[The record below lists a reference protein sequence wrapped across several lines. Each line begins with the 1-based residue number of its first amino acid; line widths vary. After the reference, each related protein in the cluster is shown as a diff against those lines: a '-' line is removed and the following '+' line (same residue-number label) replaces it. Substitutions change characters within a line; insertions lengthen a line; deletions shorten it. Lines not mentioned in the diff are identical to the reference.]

1 MKKLFL
7 AIIVTALAAGYANAQ
22 RRSTVNG
29 VVVDADT
36 KTSMIGVIVEM
47 IPVSDSTKSNVVV
60 SGAGGAFSMGLDRG
74 EHRLRA
80 SMLGYD
86 TVVRDENVTET
97 RQTLDTVYIRQ
108 GIMIDAVVKQAVVM
122 RTSVR
127 SDTLIYNAN
136 SYKVTADADVSS
148 LLSKMPGITVNGS
161 SVEAQG
167 EVIRKVLLDGKE
179 YFGEDVGAAISS
191 IPAEAIESIEL
202 FDKLS
207 DSAEFTGIDDGESY
221 KTLNLVTREA
231 MRVMITGKVNALYG
245 IEPPKNELD
254 TWHHF
259 GMVGGNVNILQG
271 ESRLTI
277 GGNLNNINERSFTF
291 NDPLGVG
298 DDDIAK
304 VGRFQASYRDLLGKK
319 KAWDVNATYTYNV
332 TDARSDRM
340 IDRTYYET
348 DVNGNPSPWASY
360 QSESYDSNLN
370 LGHNFNT
377 RIDFK
382 PNAYNQLMIRAG
394 ANYQGNRAK
403 DSGVESYYPLLL
415 TGIPSNAATVLENWE
430 NSHQKRFSS
439 NLMAMYSVRLGKQGR
454 TLMIMGNGSYGPGSG
469 EDEEYND
476 RAGMPT
482 RWATEPFSSLS
493 YNVGGGVVFTEP
505 LSTNSLIA
513 LDYNFGYSFSDSD
526 RKSYLRP
533 LLDDGS
539 WGEYDWTSPERS
551 LSSVLTNKRTTHR
564 VGPRFSYSK
573 DGTTFVAGVGYQF
586 MTSEVNRVM
595 PEPLDLKAGF
605 HNVTYNLMLRT
616 QVAEGQQL
624 RADIRSRMQNP
635 NVTDL
640 QDIPDISNPSNISR
654 GNPNLKSS
662 FTNSLSVNYNISM
675 AQRGQTLTFNLS
687 ASQTSNSIVRRALIN
702 SEGFPIYNS
711 EGEIVDYLDAVG
723 RYTEPVNLNGAW
735 DGRFGVGFGFP
746 VSFIRSNI
754 NLNAGVSYNER
765 PSQIGSWTMA
775 TGEQYTTNYMSTIA
789 PNAGIYIGSNISE
802 NVDFGVNYRVSYN
815 NIRNTYSTM
824 SNNETISHFA
834 RLNYKFILPLSFT
847 FSGNASY
854 SINKNMTRAGQ
865 NNEYLM
871 INMAIGKKVFRSK
884 LGEVNLFVNNLLDKN
899 DSFRRTFSDDY
910 FQSAIRSTIGRYF
923 GISFTWNIRNFRGS
937 GGGGESSAGRGFG
950 DGRGR
955 GGFQGP
961 PQGGMGGPPQG
972 GMGGPPPGGMGGGG
986 FGGGGGRF

>member
-1 MKKLFL
+1 MKKLLL
-7 AIIVTALAAGYANAQ
+7 AIAVTALAAGYANAQ
-22 RRSTVNG
+22 RRSTVSG
-29 VVVDADT
+29 VVADADT
-36 KTSMIGVIVEM
+36 HNTIIGVIIEM
-47 IPVSDSTKSNVVV
+47 TPVSDSTKSTAVV

-80 SMLGYD
+80 SLLGYE
-86 TVVRDENVTET
+86 TVRRDVDITET
-97 RQTLDTVYIRQ
+97 RQTVDTVYIRQ
-108 GIMIDAVVKQAVVM
+108 GINIDAVVKEAVVM
-122 RTSVR
+122 RTSVK

-148 LLSKMPGITVNGS
+148 LLAKMPGITVNGS
-161 SVEAQG
+161 TVEAQG
-167 EVIRKVLLDGKE
+167 ETIRKVLLDGKE

-191 IPAEAIESIEL
+191 IPAEAIQSIEL

-231 MRVMITGKVNALYG
+231 MRVMITGKVNGLYG
-245 IEPPKNELD
+245 IEPPKYDGD
-254 TWHHF
+254 TWHNF

-271 ESRLTI
+271 ESRLTL
-277 GGNLNNINERSFTF
+277 GGNLNNINERHFTF
-291 NDPLGVG
+291 TDPLGVG
-298 DDDIAK
+298 DDDGIAK
-304 VGRFQASYRDLLGKK
+304 VGRFQATYRDLLGKK

-332 TDARSDRM
+332 TDAKSSRE

-348 DVNGNPSPWASY
+348 DVNGNPSPWARY
-360 QSESYDSNLN
+360 ESESYDSNFN
-370 LGHNFNT
+370 QGHNFNT

-394 ANYQGNRAK
+394 ANYQGNRSK
-403 DSGVESYYPLLL
+403 DSGLETYTPRTGLVDFESPTL
-415 TGIPSNAATVLENWE
+415 LENWE

-439 NLMAMYSVRLGKQGR
+439 NVMAMYSVRLGKQGR
-454 TLMIMGNGSYGPGSG
+454 TLMFMTNGGYGPGSG

-476 RAGMPT
+476 RAGMPA
-482 RWATEPFSSLS
+482 RWATEPFGSLS
-493 YNVGGGVVFTEP
+493 YNVGGGVVYTEP
-505 LSTNSLIA
+505 IGKNSLIA
-513 LDYNFGYSFSDSD
+513 LDYNFGHSFSDSD

-539 WGEYDWTSPERS
+539 WGDYDWTAPERS

-564 VGPRFSYSK
+564 IGPRYSFSK
-573 DGTTFVAGVGYQF
+573 GGTTFVAGVGYQY

-605 HNVTYNLMLRT
+605 HNVTYNVMLRAR
-616 QVAEGQQL
+616 VADGHQL

-635 NVTDL
+635 NVADL

-654 GNPNLKSS
+654 GNPKLKSS
-662 FTNSLSVNYNISM
+662 YTNSLSVNYNIAM

-687 ASQTSNSIVRRALIN
+687 AGQTSNSIVHRALIN

-711 EGEIVDYLDAVG
+711 DGEIVDYLDGVG

-735 DGRFGVGFGFP
+735 DARFGVGFGFP
-746 VSFIRSNI
+746 VKFMRSNI

-765 PSQIGSWTMA
+765 PSQIGSWNSSMT
-775 TGEQYTTNYMSTIA
+775 EPLYSTNSMSTIA

-802 NVDFGVNYRVSYN
+802 NVDFGVNYRVSYSDV
-815 NIRNTYSTM
+815 RNTFATNG
-824 SNNETISHFA
+824 NNETLSHFA
-834 RLNYKFILPLSFT
+834 RFNYKFILPLSFT

-854 SINKNMTRAGQ
+854 SINKNMTRAQ
-865 NNEYLM
+865 SNEYLM

-899 DSFRRTFSDDY
+899 DSFRRTFADDY
-910 FQSAIRSTIGRYF
+910 FQNAIRSTIGRYF
-923 GISFTWNIRNFRGS
+923 GVSFTWNIRNFRGS
-937 GGGGESSAGRGFG
+937 GSSTGSSSEHGFG
-950 DGRGR
+950 DGHEHGRERGD
-955 GGFQGP
+955 FQ
-961 PQGGMGGPPQG
+961 
-972 GMGGPPPGGMGGGG
+972 GPPPGGPGG
-986 FGGGGGRF
+986 